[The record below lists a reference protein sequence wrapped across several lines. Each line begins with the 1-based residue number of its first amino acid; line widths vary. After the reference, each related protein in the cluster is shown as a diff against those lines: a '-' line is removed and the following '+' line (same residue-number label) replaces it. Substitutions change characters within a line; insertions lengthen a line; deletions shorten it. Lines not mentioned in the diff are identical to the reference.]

1 MQPRLIALDT
11 VKRLGRRGW
20 ANLQTLSEAMDLA
33 LPWCPGLEPSSLK
46 GRTKQEV
53 LIVCT
58 SKPVS
63 SKETHWAGH
72 QEVSQSRSGGLA
84 VELAWRPYSSE
95 VSKHAPRPGT
105 SQMCPRCLPRSDGV
119 GGGGCALSSQPSR
132 PPPEREHT
140 FRFSKAGS
148 I

>member
-1 MQPRLIALDT
+1 MQPWLIALDT
-11 VKRLGRRGW
+11 VKRLGSRGW

-33 LPWCPGLEPSSLK
+33 LTGRPGLEPSSLK

-53 LIVCT
+53 LIVCAR
-58 SKPVS
+58 KPVS
-63 SKETHWAGH
+63 SKETHWVRH

-84 VELAWRPYSSE
+84 VEPAWRPYSSE
-95 VSKHAPRPGT
+95 VSKRALRPGT
-105 SQMCPRCLPRSDGV
+105 SQMCSRCIPRGDGV
-119 GGGGCALSSQPSR
+119 GGGDCALSSQPSH
-132 PPPEREHT
+132 PPPEQEYT